1 MATPRL
7 RVITGRAGG
16 RRLVAPPHVR
26 PTTERVREAVFSA
39 LGDHVV
45 DAAVLDLYAGSGA
58 LAVEALSRGAAV
70 AVLVDAD
77 RAATAAC
84 QANLDTTGLAALARV
99 RTAPV
104 ARFLAG
110 APPGEAPFDLVLV
123 DAPYAAAPTE
133 VTPVLEALTQP
144 GWLTS
149 EARVV
154 LETAATSPPPEPAGT
169 MPLEVRSRR
178 KYGDTLVTTLGTV
191 PRA

>member
-1 MATPRL
+1 MAPPRL
-7 RVITGRAGG
+7 RVIAGRAGG
-16 RRLVAPPHVR
+16 RRLVAPPQIR
-26 PTTERVREAVFSA
+26 PTTERVREAVFAA

-84 QANLDTTGLAALARV
+84 HANLDATGFADRARV
-99 RTAPV
+99 HTLPV
-104 ARFLAG
+104 ARFLTG
-110 APPGEAPFDLVLV
+110 PPPAEAPFDLVLA
-123 DAPYAAAPTE
+123 DPPYADAATA
-133 VTPVLEALTQP
+133 VTPVLEALTGP
-144 GWLTS
+144 GWLTRD
-149 EARVV
+149 ARVV
-154 LETAATSPPPEPAGT
+154 LETPANEPPPEPVGT
-169 MPLEVRSRR
+169 MPLGVRSRR

>member
-1 MATPRL
+1 MPKPRL

-58 LAVEALSRGAAV
+58 LAVEALSRGATV

-77 RAATAAC
+77 RAATDAC
-84 QANLDTTGLAALARV
+84 HANLDTTGLAAAARV
-99 RTAPV
+99 HTTPV
-104 ARFLAG
+104 ARFLAET
-110 APPGEAPFDLVLV
+110 PPPEGPFALVLL
-123 DAPYAAAPTE
+123 DPPYATPPADL
-133 VTPVLEALTQP
+133 TPVLEALTRP
-144 GWLTS
+144 GWLTPD
-149 EARVV
+149 ARVV
-154 LETAATSPPPEPAGT
+154 LETAATSAPPEPGA
-169 MPLEVRSRR
+169 LAVRSRR
-178 KYGDTLVTTLGTV
+178 KYGDTLVTTLGPV